1 MMKSVAFTMTLATLA
16 FASCS
21 SETKENPGTHP
32 GTAPVAKPTEL
43 RFSVIPDFNKAKL
56 ADSCK
61 TLESYLT
68 KKLGVPVKYLPS
80 NDYVMAVNGLVA
92 NQLDFVWLG
101 GKTTCDAIDEGKG
114 QITVIATRDI
124 DLAFKSYFIANKKLV
139 DEGKLKPMTSLAE
152 LKDKAKDFTFTFGDR
167 NSTSGHLM
175 PRFFL
180 TEAGIDPNKSFKGEC
195 GYQASG
201 GHASTL
207 KAVASGATDI
217 GALNFSYYDKATPE
231 EKANAPIVFTT
242 APYVDYAWCAHSRI
256 GAELTKQLTDAFT
269 SLDAKDPEQKA
280 VLDAWSAKEKF
291 LPADGKQWESIR
303 KVRDSLPKGFLQ

>member
-1 MMKSVAFTMTLATLA
+1 MKKTALTLVTFLA
-16 FASCS
+16 LLAGCTSDA
-21 SETKENPGTHP
+21 KESPDPTP
-32 GTAPVAKPTEL
+32 AAAPTEL
-43 RFSVIPDFNKAKL
+43 KFSVIPDFNKAKL
-56 ADSCK
+56 ADICK
-61 TLESYLT
+61 TLETYLT
-68 KKLGVPVKYLPS
+68 KKLGVKVRYLPS
-80 NDYVMAVNGLVA
+80 NDYTMAVNSLVA
-92 NQLDFVWLG
+92 NQVDFVWLG

-114 QITVIATRDI
+114 QVSVIATRDI

-139 DEGKLKPMTSLAE
+139 DDGRLAPMKSLAE
-152 LKDKAKDFTFTFGDR
+152 LKDKAKEFTFTFGDK

-180 TEAGIDPNKSFKGEC
+180 TEAGIDPNKDFKGEC

-217 GALNFSYYDKATPE
+217 GALNYAYYDKATAE

-242 APYVDYAWCAHSRI
+242 APYVDYAWCVHSRI
-256 GAELTKQLTDAFT
+256 GAELTKKLTDAFT
-269 SLDAKDPEQKA
+269 GLDPKDPEQKA

-291 LPADGKQWESIR
+291 VAADGKKWESIR

>member
-1 MMKSVAFTMTLATLA
+1 MTKFLAATLTA
-16 FASCS
+16 AMAALAGCS
-21 SETKENPGTHP
+21 GEAKP
-32 GTAPVAKPTEL
+32 APSPAAPAAAPTEL

-56 ADSCK
+56 AESCK
-61 TLESYLT
+61 TLETYLS

-80 NDYVMAVNGLVA
+80 NDYTMAVNSLVA
-92 NQLDFVWLG
+92 NQVDFVWLG

-114 QITVIATRDI
+114 QVSVIATRDI

-152 LKDKAKDFTFTFGDR
+152 LKDKAKEFTFTFGDR

-175 PRFFL
+175 PRYFL
-180 TEAGIDPNKSFKGEC
+180 TEAGIDPNTSFKGEC

-207 KAVASGATDI
+207 KAVNSGATDI
-217 GALNFSYYDKATPE
+217 GALNFSYYDKAKDE
-231 EKANAPIVFTT
+231 EKTNTTIVYTT
-242 APYVDYAWCAHSRI
+242 GPYVDYSWCVHSRI
-256 GAELTKQLTDAFT
+256 GAELTKKLTDAFT

-280 VLDAWSAKEKF
+280 VLDAWSTKERF
-291 LPADGKQWESIR
+291 LAADGKQWESIR